1 MTLNVVAMID
11 AKPEFVSEIELALR
25 EMLVPTRAEPGC
37 LQYELTRDM
46 DSPTRLVMV
55 ERWQDVA
62 ALDAHTATP
71 HMARLREAMAGRIEQ
86 VNVCRLQPVA

>member
-11 AKPEFVSEIELALR
+11 AKPQFVSEIEFALR
-25 EMLVPTRAEPGC
+25 EMLAPTRAEPGC
-37 LQYELTRDM
+37 LQYELARDM
-46 DSPTRLVMV
+46 DKPSRLVMV

-71 HMARLREAMAGRIEQ
+71 HMARLREAMVGRVEQ
-86 VNVCRLQPVA
+86 VNVCRLMPVA